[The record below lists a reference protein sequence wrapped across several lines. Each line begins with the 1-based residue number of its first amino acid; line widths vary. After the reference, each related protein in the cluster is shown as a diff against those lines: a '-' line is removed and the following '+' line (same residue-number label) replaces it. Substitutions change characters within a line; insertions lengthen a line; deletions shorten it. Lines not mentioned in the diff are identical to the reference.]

1 MTVTFNRN
9 GKTFTGT
16 VLSRGFYNVDKPES
30 FEVQISEFS
39 VVWVPVAECRAR

>member
-16 VLSRGFYNVDKPES
+16 AISRGFHNVDKPES
-30 FEVQISEFS
+30 FEVQISEY
-39 VVWVPVAECRAR
+39 VVIWVPVADCKVC